1 MKALKKLA
9 LVSAVS
15 MISAGAFAMEAMDD
29 ESMAA
34 ATGQDGITIK
44 VGLGKRDQATLTALG
59 VSSTTF
65 NQIDLTNAAGV
76 ATPDTLVKGLSIRQV
91 NIHDDDG
98 LGTLGTDATANSGA
112 IVIGGNLKNADLN
125 GDTVVNAADVA
136 FDSTVV
142 FADNNATD
150 PIVITIDT
158 VGDVDGG
165 GAGSGA
171 MLNVK
176 IHTPKLAVKMGN
188 VYVANSNAA
197 PIGFDADGVA
207 LVAPRQVNGIDV
219 DFDGTSVTS
228 GATAAKIANAMEL
241 VLGAMDINIQLGNEA
256 QVLFTGQA
264 ESADNPNVMVKVD
277 ARLIGGLTINNL
289 QSDDSFQSP
298 SIGASTGGGAF
309 RASSLS
315 IVNGT
320 GANAADL
327 DALVGVNIASDIGG
341 DGVGGLVVTVGRL
354 GETLTSGVNVAIN
367 DIILGN
373 TAATADMGDVQLLG
387 LNINGTSLIISGH

>member
-44 VGLGKRDQATLTALG
+44 VGFGERQRGAVAGDGGFVSTLG
-59 VSSTTF
+59 VTGATF
-65 NQIDLTNAAGV
+65 DSIDLTNSAGAV
-76 ATPDTLVKGLSIRQV
+76 GADSAVKGLTVRQV

-98 LGTLGTDATANSGA
+98 LGVLGTDATANSGA
-112 IVIGGNLKNADLN
+112 IVIGGGAN
-125 GDTVVNAADVA
+125 GAGALAIAADT
-136 FDSTVV
+136 TVV

-150 PIVITIDT
+150 PIIITIDT
-158 VGDVDGG
+158 VGDHNGATAGG
-165 GAGSGA
+165 GA

-176 IHTPKLAVKMGN
+176 IHTPKLAIKTGN
-188 VYVANSNAA
+188 IYVANSNAA
-197 PIGFDADGVA
+197 PDDFDADGVA
-207 LVAPRQVNGIDV
+207 AADV
-219 DFDGTSVTS
+219 DTLDTDGTGIVAGTKV
-228 GATAAKIANAMEL
+228 KIASGMEV
-241 VLGAMDINIQLGNEA
+241 VLGSTDINIQLGNEA
-256 QVLFTGQA
+256 QTLFGGA
-264 ESADNPNVMVKVD
+264 EAATNPNVMVSVN
-277 ARLIGGLTINNL
+277 ARLIGGLVINNL

-298 SIGASTGGGAF
+298 SVASPASTGGGAF

-327 DALVGVNIASDIGG
+327 DAVVGVNIASDIGG
-341 DGVGGLVVTVGRL
+341 DGIGGLVVTVGRL

-373 TAATADMGDVQLLG
+373 VAATADMGDVQMLG